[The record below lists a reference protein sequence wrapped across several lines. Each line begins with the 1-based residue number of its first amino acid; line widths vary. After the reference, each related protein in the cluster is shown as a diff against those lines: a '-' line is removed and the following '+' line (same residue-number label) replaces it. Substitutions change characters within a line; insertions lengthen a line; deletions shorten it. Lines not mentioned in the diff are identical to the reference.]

1 VFWGH
6 DIIIISLQRRSALKL
21 KRETIARKIVEVA
34 SDKQA
39 SDIVLLDVREMCS
52 FADYFVICS
61 GAVTRQISAIANEIE
76 HAMDKKKEK
85 LMRRDGDVESGWIL
99 LDYGDIIVHIFGAA
113 EREFYKLEKL
123 WDKAVPLIRI
133 E

>member
-1 VFWGH
+1 MLGAKKPF
-6 DIIIISLQRRSALKL
+6 
-21 KRETIARKIVEVA
+21 
-34 SDKQA
+34 
-39 SDIVLLDVREMCS
+39 
-52 FADYFVICS
+52 

-85 LMRRDGDVESGWIL
+85 LIRREGDVESGWIL

-113 EREFYKLEKL
+113 EREFYKLDKL
-123 WDKAVPLIRI
+123 WANAVPLVRI

>member
-1 VFWGH
+1 M
-6 DIIIISLQRRSALKL
+6 
-21 KRETIARKIVEVA
+21 A

-39 SDIVLLDVREMCS
+39 EDIVLLNVKELCS

-76 HAMDKKKEK
+76 NAMEKRKEK
-85 LMRRDGDVESGWIL
+85 LIRREGDSESGWVL
-99 LDYGDIIVHIFGAA
+99 LDYGDIIVHVFGAA
-113 EREFYKLEKL
+113 ERENYKLDKL
-123 WDKAVPLIRI
+123 WGNAVPLVRI

>member
-1 VFWGH
+1 
-6 DIIIISLQRRSALKL
+6 
-21 KRETIARKIVEVA
+21 VA

-39 SDIVLLDVREMCS
+39 EDIVLLDVKELCS

-85 LMRRDGDVESGWIL
+85 LIRREGDVESGWIL

-123 WDKAVPLIRI
+123 WGNAVPLVRI